1 MYMYIYK
8 YTINVSVHQFSCLK
22 ELTLTSMKTIHR
34 VTLHGQIGN
43 ENLICGCDTGHQKCQ
58 ININLV
64 SPSHCV
70 MQINA
75 INHSPTVY
83 LTVDSIV
90 YFIYVSSLDKIYL
103 LPKIN

>member
-8 YTINVSVHQFSCLK
+8 YTINVSVHQFFCLK
-22 ELTLTSMKTIHR
+22 ELTLS
-34 VTLHGQIGN
+34 VVNEDYSQSNLAQIGN

-58 ININLV
+58 ININFV

-83 LTVDSIV
+83 ITVDSLV

>member
-1 MYMYIYK
+1 
-8 YTINVSVHQFSCLK
+8 
-22 ELTLTSMKTIHR
+22 
-34 VTLHGQIGN
+34 
-43 ENLICGCDTGHQKCQ
+43 
-58 ININLV
+58 
-64 SPSHCV
+64 

-83 LTVDSIV
+83 ITVDSLV